1 MKIINQKP
9 NNAGYNGGG
18 SKLVHQAMG
27 TKDNEWGTHLPH
39 EPTRDGQHEE
49 DLQLPKRAGFGH
61 LEQAARGRESQAG
74 AH

>member
-27 TKDNEWGTHLPH
+27 TKDNE
-39 EPTRDGQHEE
+39 
-49 DLQLPKRAGFGH
+49 
-61 LEQAARGRESQAG
+61 
-74 AH
+74 